1 MKRIILFLLFL
12 LTGWQVRAQETSLA
26 GLRTHDFLQWLRL
39 YRHPTARKSLTLFT
53 EEKIQKC
60 GFSITSEILRR
71 MPEFSPM
78 QKEELWSIFAPPA
91 RDTSILS
98 PSGRFRIHYDT
109 SDINEPAL
117 LDSKGNRIPNTEF
130 AYAQEVAKAFDHVYT
145 IEVDSLGYLPAP
157 MQFNAKE
164 YQVYILDEGVYGET
178 MIDIPYP
185 CNAATQCHASYI
197 QIDNDFTTYFTK
209 GLPAMRVTAAHEY
222 HHAIQLGR
230 YGHWTMDSQ
239 HYFIHELS
247 STWMEDFIYPTV
259 NDYRL
264 YLDKLFSSPDIPFF
278 RREGYELVL
287 WGKLLEIKYSPL
299 MLRSTWEEIR
309 KVEPLTASNRALIT
323 AQSNFT
329 SEFCSFALWN
339 YFTSFRAVDSTY
351 YPDAREYPR
360 VLPKQSMELLNGMA
374 TCSDQLAPLSTHY
387 IKIYKGIDT
396 ATFII
401 SNIDFSR
408 AVNRDQS
415 RTSYTLEI
423 RQQGSDASFSK
434 LSNGWGYKFTSTD
447 PNSFCLKVLVS
458 DIQSVPNVASLYP
471 NPFDPS
477 RADYLFFTLPPTVSQ
492 KKVQLNIYT
501 VSMDQISQT
510 DEVVM
515 REGGLTFIKWNGD
528 VRTGEKIKSGV
539 YFYSVVFGEEI
550 NIGKFVVLNR

>member
-1 MKRIILFLLFL
+1 MTF
-12 LTGWQVRAQETSLA
+12 
-26 GLRTHDFLQWLRL
+26 
-39 YRHPTARKSLTLFT
+39 FT
-53 EEKIQKC
+53 EENHQKC
-60 GFSITSEILRR
+60 GFGITAEILRR

-78 QKEELWSIFAPPA
+78 QKEELWSILAPPP

-117 LDSKGNRIPNTEF
+117 LDSRGNRIPNTDL
-130 AYAQEVAKAFDHVYT
+130 AYAQEVAKTFDHVYA
-145 IEVDSLGYLPAP
+145 IEVDSLGYLPPP

-164 YQVYILDEGVYGET
+164 YQVYILDKGSVYGET
-178 MIDIPYP
+178 MLDIPFP
-185 CNAATQCHASYI
+185 CNNTTQCYATYI
-197 QIDNDFTTYFTK
+197 EIDNDFTTYYTR
-209 GLPAMRVTAAHEY
+209 GIDAMHVTAAHEF
-222 HHAIQLGR
+222 HHAIQLGK
-230 YGHWTMDSQ
+230 YGYWTLDSQ
-239 HYFIHELS
+239 YRFMYELS
-247 STWMEDFIYPTV
+247 STWMEDYLYPAV
-259 NDYRL
+259 NDYRN
-264 YLDKLFSSPDIPFF
+264 YLGDLFNFPEYSFF
-278 RREGYELVL
+278 RRAGYELIL
-287 WGKLLEIKYSPL
+287 WAKLLEKKYSPQ
-299 MLRSTWEEIR
+299 MLRLTWDEMK

-339 YFTSFRAVDSTY
+339 YFTSYRTVDSTY

-360 VLPKQSMELLNGMA
+360 VLPKQSIELLNGMA
-374 TCSDQLAPLSTHY
+374 TCSDQLAPLSSHY

-415 RTSYTLEI
+415 RTAYTLEI

-447 PNSFCLKVLVS
+447 PNNLCLKVLVS

-492 KKVQLNIYT
+492 KKVQLNVYT

-515 REGGLTFIKWNGD
+515 REGGLTFIKWGGF